1 MLSGMRLRLLRE
13 QKGLSQAAIEAK
25 TGLMRCY
32 LSRIENG
39 HTVPSLETLERI
51 AGALEVSLYQVFRP
65 SESEALPLNLSRRKS
80 LEELAEQDG
89 KPGEEA
95 RFLLH
100 LKALWNRLAQPER
113 EILLGLARKMA
124 NPETAV
130 PRPR

>member
-1 MLSGMRLRLLRE
+1 MQIGMRLRLLRE
-13 QKGLSQAAIEAK
+13 QKGLSQGAVEEK

-51 AGALEVSLYQVFRP
+51 AAALEVPLYQVFRP
-65 SESEALPLNLSRRKS
+65 SEGEALPLNLTRRKS

-89 KPGEEA
+89 KTGEEA

-100 LKALWNRLAQPER
+100 LKAMWSRMKDPDR
-113 EILLGLARKMA
+113 DILLGLAKKMA
-124 NPETAV
+124 T
-130 PRPR
+130 R